1 MAKRNRPSFGRPR
14 KERGLDQFDTPPIA
28 LVPLFEH
35 EPLLKGVTTI
45 CEPFCGRG
53 NLTIAMR
60 KHGLIVHASDIED
73 RGCPDSVTLDFRAM
87 ASRPPDWHRSGSVST
102 FANHV
107 ESVDASKQRHVE
119 AGNLG
124 HSLAGDALQVAH
136 HSDRSPFRP
145 VRGRDGCI

>member
-45 CEPFCGRG
+45 SEPFCGRG

-60 KHGLIVHASDIED
+60 EHGLIVHASDIED
-73 RGCPDSVTLDFRAM
+73 CGCPDSATPVFRAM
-87 ASRPPDWHRSGSVST
+87 ASCKPDWHRSG
-102 FANHV
+102 
-107 ESVDASKQRHVE
+107 
-119 AGNLG
+119 
-124 HSLAGDALQVAH
+124 
-136 HSDRSPFRP
+136 FRLD
-145 VRGRDGCI
+145 VCQSRRIS

>member
-45 CEPFCGRG
+45 CEPFSGRG

-60 KHGLIVHASDIED
+60 EHGLTVHASDIQH
-73 RGCPDSVTLDFRAM
+73 RGCPDSVTLDFRAV
-87 ASRPPDWHRSGSVST
+87 ASRPPDWHRSG
-102 FANHV
+102 
-107 ESVDASKQRHVE
+107 
-119 AGNLG
+119 
-124 HSLAGDALQVAH
+124 
-136 HSDRSPFRP
+136 FRLD
-145 VRGRDGCI
+145 VCQSRRIS